1 MEGVIVSATGLTV
14 GDETDAE
21 LSDLAAVVTSMG
33 RHWSVINVYS
43 RHVTLTEI
51 V

>member
-1 MEGVIVSATGLTV
+1 MSVTALSVA
-14 GDETDAE
+14 DETDAE
-21 LSDLAAVVTSMG
+21 LSDLAAVVTSMD